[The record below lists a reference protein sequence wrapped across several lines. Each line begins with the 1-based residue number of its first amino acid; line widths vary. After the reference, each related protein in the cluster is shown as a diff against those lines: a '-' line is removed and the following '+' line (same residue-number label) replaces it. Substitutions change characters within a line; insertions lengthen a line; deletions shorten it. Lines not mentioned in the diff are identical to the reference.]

1 MSWIFYNQYKKF
13 KSQKTSS
20 KNNFYCV
27 EWDILLNAKNTMN
40 MAFGKGTKPSF
51 LTSINNVSIPW
62 VKKWKYLG
70 ITLKSGARFDCCVK
84 EKVASFYRSINSI
97 LRIEGQSD
105 KLVKLHLLEAHCL
118 PILTYAIE
126 CIHVCN
132 RDNRQQL

>member
-1 MSWIFYNQYKKF
+1 M
-13 KSQKTSS
+13 QKILDLCH
-20 KNNFYCV
+20 FYCV

-40 MAFGKGTKPSF
+40 MAFGKGTKPPF

-62 VKKWKYLG
+62 VEKWKYLG

-105 KLVKLHLLEAHCL
+105 KLVNLRLLEAHCL

-126 CIHVCN
+126 CMHVCN

>member
-1 MSWIFYNQYKKF
+1 M
-13 KSQKTSS
+13 QKILDLCH
-20 KNNFYCV
+20 FYCV

-62 VKKWKYLG
+62 VEKWKYLG

-105 KLVKLHLLEAHCL
+105 KLVNLQKELSEIELVTQNNTHIPKSITL
-118 PILTYAIE
+118 YA
-126 CIHVCN
+126 CN
-132 RDNRQQL
+132 SD

>member
-1 MSWIFYNQYKKF
+1 M
-13 KSQKTSS
+13 QKILDLCH
-20 KNNFYCV
+20 FYCV

-62 VKKWKYLG
+62 VEKWKYLG

-105 KLVKLHLLEAHCL
+105 KLVNLQKELSEIELVTRNN
-118 PILTYAIE
+118 TYIPKF
-126 CIHVCN
+126 ITLYSCN
-132 RDNRQQL
+132 SD

>member
-1 MSWIFYNQYKKF
+1 
-13 KSQKTSS
+13 
-20 KNNFYCV
+20 
-27 EWDILLNAKNTMN
+27 MN

-62 VKKWKYLG
+62 VEKWKYLG

-105 KLVKLHLLEAHCL
+105 KLVNLQKELSEIELVTQNNTHIPKSITL
-118 PILTYAIE
+118 YA
-126 CIHVCN
+126 CN
-132 RDNRQQL
+132 SD

>member
-1 MSWIFYNQYKKF
+1 M
-13 KSQKTSS
+13 QKILDLCH
-20 KNNFYCV
+20 FYCV

-62 VKKWKYLG
+62 VEKWKYLG

-105 KLVKLHLLEAHCL
+105 KLVNLQKELSE
-118 PILTYAIE
+118 IE
-126 CIHVCN
+126 LVAQNNTHIPKFITLYSCN
-132 RDNRQQL
+132 SD